1 MTDKSIWSA
10 NYCTKQ
16 QCCFCLSIFE
26 PVVELQTEKDFFGV
40 FFSVMRAD
48 LYFSQIRSCT
58 FVFYVRSS
66 RLASFTAE
74 FFFTGVFV
82 GQVKSTAVSPE

>member
-1 MTDKSIWSA
+1 M
-10 NYCTKQ
+10 
-16 QCCFCLSIFE
+16 
-26 PVVELQTEKDFFGV
+26 
-40 FFSVMRAD
+40 FFSVMCAD